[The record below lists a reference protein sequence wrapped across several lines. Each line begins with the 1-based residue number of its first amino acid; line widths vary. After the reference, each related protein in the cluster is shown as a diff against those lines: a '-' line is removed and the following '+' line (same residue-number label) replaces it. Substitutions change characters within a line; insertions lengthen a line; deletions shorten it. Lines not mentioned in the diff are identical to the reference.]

1 MKCPVCKSEL
11 IVNGQERLETLME
24 HVDCRE
30 PSLKD
35 SYICSMKECPTHK
48 AGVRWNESGELYC
61 KDFYLESKLYKYIDN
76 NNAPFGSFQ
85 RQLNVEIYKKD
96 ENKKFNIFGWT
107 VEIKYKYKSNENG
120 DILKK
125 WPKINLWQRDHTLY
139 IPGIHMFLYCVKKHF
154 AKYNPDYYDD
164 FVLPVRKNDDWWRYA
179 AVYVIRA
186 LDRKGYKKYLQDKNK
201 PVYLA

>member
-24 HVDCRE
+24 HVGCRE
-30 PSLKD
+30 PSMKD
-35 SYICSMKECPTHK
+35 SYICNNSNCITHQY
-48 AGVRWNESGELYC
+48 GIRWNSNGELYC
-61 KDFYLESKLYKYIDN
+61 KKYYRENEIGFIDN
-76 NNAPFGSFQ
+76 NSAPFGSLE
-85 RQLNVEIYKKD
+85 RKLYVEIYKKD
-96 ENKKFNIFGWT
+96 ENKYFKIFGWT

-125 WPKINLWQRDHTLY
+125 WTKINLWQKDHTLY
-139 IPGIHMFLYCVKKHF
+139 IPGIHMFFYVVEKHF
-154 AKYNPDYYDD
+154 NKYNPDYYDD
-164 FVLPVRKNDDWWRYA
+164 FVLPLRKNDDWWRFA
-179 AVYVIRA
+179 AVYAIRI